1 MLFVL
6 TFLQFEIFTSK
17 LESQPLNG
25 GNWSNYGDGVDTACN
40 QHIGLKMT
48 DKVIF
53 FCDSLNSEYL
63 KMHVDLFSKE
73 FCNSFHNI

>member
-40 QHIGLKMT
+40 QHIGKKMT
-48 DKVIF
+48 DKVIYF
-53 FCDSLNSEYL
+53 L
-63 KMHVDLFSKE
+63 
-73 FCNSFHNI
+73 